1 MNFIE
6 NKLTALYRRWS
17 GMEPETITQLPQSG
31 SYRQYFRM
39 TGKDKTFIG
48 AYYDQ
53 VAENMAFISFSRH
66 FAKMN
71 LNVPEIFAVDDDS
84 VCYLLE
90 DLGDIVLFDYL
101 QKIRSAEGFGEHS
114 LSIYKKILDELVKF
128 QMVAGK
134 SLDYSVC
141 YPASYFDEQAYMWD
155 LNYFKYN
162 FLKLANIPYNEFS
175 LENDFKML
183 TRLLLTADHHY
194 FVYRDFQTRNILYRN
209 DELYFIDYQGGRKG
223 TLHYDVASL
232 LFQARAEIP
241 FGDRELLLDYYI
253 SQAGKIEPG
262 ILRNFKDH
270 YYLFVLIRVLQTLG
284 AYGFRGLH
292 EKKQYFISS
301 IPLALINV
309 KWLLENEKIPETL
322 PEIRKVLEATL
333 ESNSLDAL
341 VKPRLILK
349 INSFSYKRGFPADTS
364 GHGGGF
370 VFDCRALP
378 NPGRYPEYIQMTGL
392 DEPVQAFFSNYPE
405 IDVFIENA
413 YNLVKPAVEV
423 YVSRG
428 FQHLMVSFG
437 CTGGRHRSVYCAEKL
452 AEKLKGVEGDDIFLR
467 HLEQ

>member
-194 FVYRDFQTRNILYRN
+194 FVYRDFQTRNILCRN

-452 AEKLKGVEGDDIFLR
+452 LK
-467 HLEQ
+467 

>member
-194 FVYRDFQTRNILYRN
+194 FVYRDFQTRNILCRN

-301 IPLALINV
+301 IPL
-309 KWLLENEKIPETL
+309 
-322 PEIRKVLEATL
+322 
-333 ESNSLDAL
+333 SL
-341 VKPRLILK
+341 
-349 INSFSYKRGFPADTS
+349 
-364 GHGGGF
+364 
-370 VFDCRALP
+370 
-378 NPGRYPEYIQMTGL
+378 
-392 DEPVQAFFSNYPE
+392 
-405 IDVFIENA
+405 
-413 YNLVKPAVEV
+413 
-423 YVSRG
+423 
-428 FQHLMVSFG
+428 
-437 CTGGRHRSVYCAEKL
+437 
-452 AEKLKGVEGDDIFLR
+452 
-467 HLEQ
+467 

>member
-71 LNVPEIFAVDDDS
+71 LNVPEIFAVDDDL

-114 LSIYKKILDELVKF
+114 LSIYKKILYELVKF

-452 AEKLKGVEGDDIFLR
+452 AEKLKGVEGVDVFLR

>member
-141 YPASYFDEQAYMWD
+141 YPVSYFDEQAYMWD
-155 LNYFKYN
+155 LNYFK
-162 FLKLANIPYNEFS
+162 L
-175 LENDFKML
+175 
-183 TRLLLTADHHY
+183 
-194 FVYRDFQTRNILYRN
+194 
-209 DELYFIDYQGGRKG
+209 
-223 TLHYDVASL
+223 
-232 LFQARAEIP
+232 
-241 FGDRELLLDYYI
+241 
-253 SQAGKIEPG
+253 
-262 ILRNFKDH
+262 
-270 YYLFVLIRVLQTLG
+270 LG
-284 AYGFRGLH
+284 A
-292 EKKQYFISS
+292 
-301 IPLALINV
+301 
-309 KWLLENEKIPETL
+309 
-322 PEIRKVLEATL
+322 
-333 ESNSLDAL
+333 
-341 VKPRLILK
+341 LK
-349 INSFSYKRGFPADTS
+349 F
-364 GHGGGF
+364 H
-370 VFDCRALP
+370 
-378 NPGRYPEYIQMTGL
+378 NP
-392 DEPVQAFFSNYPE
+392 
-405 IDVFIENA
+405 
-413 YNLVKPAVEV
+413 
-423 YVSRG
+423 
-428 FQHLMVSFG
+428 
-437 CTGGRHRSVYCAEKL
+437 
-452 AEKLKGVEGDDIFLR
+452 
-467 HLEQ
+467 